1 MLLRKDCL
9 GRGSAPSDAFQLED
23 MRNSLFKEVRG
34 MGLLIAVEL
43 MQNGILAKET
53 HETTIRFAPPLVIR
67 KREID
72 TAIAI
77 IRRTLKPISDTI

>member
-1 MLLRKDCL
+1 
-9 GRGSAPSDAFQLED
+9 
-23 MRNSLFKEVRG
+23 